1 MTVYRD
7 LIAKAL
13 MISWRNKFLWIL
25 AFFVALGGLGGEY
38 GILFRGSDFLND
50 QVATLNVLRADYIDG
65 SIFIALRELPGHIQ
79 ANPAIWLL
87 LLVALLAF
95 LGILWVILV
104 AQGGLIWSIDKLRQG
119 TAPQKLSLGQANAV
133 GVKAFQGIFMV
144 SLLLKLFMYVL
155 VILATVPLGIAFI
168 RTGDYG
174 YFTWYTISAFLVM
187 VPINIVVS
195 FLVKYAAIA
204 IVLRGKRWN
213 EALRYGWHLFVGNW
227 LVSLEVAFLLSAI
240 NLVTTLV
247 LIYAL
252 NLLGL
257 SSNPAGAFIFATIL
271 TLWGTYIATFQY
283 ATWVLFYEHLEEGT
297 VKSKVSRMIEL
308 WHAPVPPAPSG
319 AQKPI
324 VK

>member
-13 MISWRNKFLWIL
+13 TTSWRNKFLWIL

-65 SIFIALRELPGHIQ
+65 SIFIALQNLPGHIQ

-87 LLVALLAF
+87 LLAVLLAF

-119 TAPQKLSLGQANAV
+119 ITAQKLSLGQANAV
-133 GVKAFQGIFMV
+133 GVKAFPGIFIV

-155 VILATVPLGIAFI
+155 LILATVPLGIAFI
-168 RTGDYG
+168 RTGNYS
-174 YFTWYTISAFLVM
+174 YFTWYTISAFLVL
-187 VPINIVVS
+187 VPISIVIS

-204 IVLRGKRWN
+204 IVLRGKKWS
-213 EALRYGWHLFVGNW
+213 EALRYGWNVFVSNW
-227 LVSLEVAFLLSAI
+227 LVSLEVAFLLFAI

-257 SSNPAGAFIFATIL
+257 SSNPAGAIIFATIL

-283 ATWVLFYEHLEEGT
+283 TTWVLLYEHLEEGT
-297 VKSKVSRMIEL
+297 VKSKVSRMVEL
-308 WHAPVPPAPSG
+308 WHAPLPQGPAG
-319 AQKPI
+319 TKPLS
-324 VK
+324 K

>member
-1 MTVYRD
+1 MTLYRD

-13 MISWRNKFLWIL
+13 TTSWRHKFLWIL

-38 GILFRGSDFLND
+38 GVLFRSSDFVNN
-50 QVATLNVLRADYIDG
+50 QATTLNFLRADYVDG
-65 SIFIALRELPGHIQ
+65 SLFVALQNIPERLQ
-79 ANPAIWLL
+79 ANPEIWPA
-87 LLVALLAF
+87 LLVGLLVF

-104 AQGGLIWSIDKLRQG
+104 AQGGLLWSIDKLQRG
-119 TAPQKLSLGQANAV
+119 STPQKFSLGQAKTI
-133 GVKAFQGIFMV
+133 GIKAFPGIFMV
-144 SLLLKLFMYVL
+144 SVLLKILMYLLL
-155 VILATVPLGIAFI
+155 ILATVPLGIAFI
-168 RTGDYG
+168 RTGDYS
-174 YFTWYTISAFLVM
+174 YFTWYTISAFVVM
-187 VPINIVVS
+187 VPISIIVS

-204 IVLRGKRWN
+204 IVLRGKKWN
-213 EALRYGWHLFVGNW
+213 EALRYGWRLFISNW
-227 LVSLEVAFLLSAI
+227 LVSMEVAFLLFAI

-257 SSNPAGAFIFATIL
+257 SSNPAGALIFATVL

-283 ATWVLFYEHLEEGT
+283 TTWVLLYQHLEEGT
-297 VKSKVSRMIEL
+297 VKSKVSRMVEL